1 MCSLKKLDLLYCN
14 AGIMPVER
22 FNWAVGAQAAF
33 TGGLRYFLETG
44 RANAASS
51 HFLLQPSSGHD
62 YTAHGAPSVFA
73 THVLGHALLVQELQL
88 LLRAGRMHGN
98 DAAGRVIWSASR
110 AATDVLSSFECLAV
124 PPAGHVGEGNVKG
137 GHAESYGEAKF
148 ATDLY
153 SAALIKRNTV
163 SIAVCPGA
171 VMTHMT
177 PGFLQFLTP
186 VLVWFRPL
194 LPGFNVTVSRGITAH
209 AVMAVAPVSQVSQPG
224 RKNVLWWGGV
234 QPAAAGAPLVTEAA
248 AEAMYALVQQWLD
261 TAWAP
266 HK

>member
-1 MCSLKKLDLLYCN
+1 
-14 AGIMPVER
+14 MPVER
-22 FNWAVGAQAAF
+22 FNWAVGLQATV

-51 HFLLQPSSGHD
+51 HFLLQPKSGHD

-88 LLRAGRMHGN
+88 LLRAGRMHSN
-98 DAAGRVIWSASR
+98 DPSGRVIWSASR
-110 AATDVLSSFECLAV
+110 AATAVLSDFSFLAV
-124 PPAGHVGEGNVKG
+124 PPAEHEGVVNVKG
-137 GHAESYGEAKF
+137 GHCESYGEAKF

-153 SAALIKRNTV
+153 NAALIQRNTA

-177 PGFLQFLTP
+177 PGFLLFLSP
-186 VLVWFRPL
+186 VLAWFRPL
-194 LPGFNVTVSRGITAH
+194 LPGFNMSVSRGITAH
-209 AVMAVAPVSQVSQPG
+209 AAMATAALATVSKPG

-234 QPAAAGAPLVTEAA
+234 QPATAGAPPVTQEAA
-248 AEAMYALVQQWLD
+248 DDMYKLVQQWLD
-261 TAWAP
+261 TVWAP
-266 HK
+266 QK